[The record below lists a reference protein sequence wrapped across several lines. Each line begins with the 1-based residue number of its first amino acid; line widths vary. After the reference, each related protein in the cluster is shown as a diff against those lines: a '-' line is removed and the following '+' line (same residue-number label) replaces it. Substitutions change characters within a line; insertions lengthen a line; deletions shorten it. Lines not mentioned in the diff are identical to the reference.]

1 MSVLPGMD
9 AGYESAVAVIRE
21 SWVRREHIDPWVIGD
36 CTLEICPM
44 GQTGRANGSKATL
57 ELLSDDTGVPFKTLQ
72 SYRWA
77 SSRWMPSATRVA
89 LQSWE
94 IHRRLAKRDDRFELI
109 RTLKPHITLRELKL
123 VLRELEPEPEPEPPP
138 GRADDALT
146 PMEVV
151 KATAVVVRDR
161 LKNTWLDDEE
171 GERLISLTR
180 ETKEVL
186 DEIAQQVRNP
196 DCDPR
201 A

>member
-1 MSVLPGMD
+1 M
-9 AGYESAVAVIRE
+9 
-21 SWVRREHIDPWVIGD
+21 
-36 CTLEICPM
+36 
-44 GQTGRANGSKATL
+44 
-57 ELLSDDTGVPFKTLQ
+57 
-72 SYRWA
+72 
-77 SSRWMPSATRVA
+77 
-89 LQSWE
+89 
-94 IHRRLAKRDDRFELI
+94 AKRDDRFELI